1 MKYVTLINDQSY
13 EIEIDH
19 DGSVLINGEERDVDF
34 LNLGGDLYSVI
45 TENRSL
51 EAVINDDEG
60 NIAVMMSG
68 RQFEAQVLDER
79 AMLMMQRRGGQTT
92 GSGEVKAPMPGL
104 IVAVTAERGKTLAK
118 GDTLI
123 VLESM
128 KMQNELKSPI
138 DGVVARNSC
147 RGGSGSGQKRS
158 ACGDPAAGRQ
168 LTPYWLSLK

>member
-1 MKYVTLINDQSY
+1 MKYVTIINDRSY

-34 LNLGGDLYSVI
+34 LNLGGDLFSLI

-79 AMLMMQRRGGQTT
+79 AMLMMQRRGGQAI

-104 IVAVTAERGKTLAK
+104 IVDVTTERGATIAK
-118 GDTLI
+118 GDTLVI
-123 VLESM
+123 LESM

-138 DGVVARNSC
+138 EGVVRAIHVEA
-147 RGGSGSGQKRS
+147 GQAVDKNDLLVEIK
-158 ACGDPAAGRQ
+158 APQ
-168 LTPYWLSLK
+168 VE